1 MFKKTTFS
9 RYMHII
15 ITSVMIVLFIGACK
29 NQETICPAYYNITA
43 GKLKIPSGPFNPET
57 YICFKA
63 EGINIDGNMDE
74 KDWQSVEWTN
84 DFVDIEGDLKPEPLH
99 RTRVK
104 MLWDDSY
111 LYIAAEITEPH
122 IWAKLQQRDTV
133 IFYDNDFEVFIDP
146 DGDTHEYL
154 ELEMNAFN
162 TLWDLMLTRPYRD
175 NGRDIDSWDIKGI
188 KSAVSIHGSINDP
201 SDTDDKWIVELAL
214 PMTVLTE
221 VGGAPGDGDQWR
233 MNFSRVNWRTEIENG
248 SYRKATDPET
258 GKPYPEY
265 NWVWSAQG
273 VINMHYPERWAYLQ
287 FSTIQAGE
295 GKAEFELNPD
305 EDIKWNLRTLYYAQ
319 RNYAAEKG
327 TYTSDPDRLM
337 EYGYQNNDYQPCIL
351 LKPFGYEAY
360 LLSESSQLLWTIDNF
375 GKVYSNNTR

>member
-1 MFKKTTFS
+1 MIKRTTRT
-9 RYMHII
+9 RYLHII
-15 ITSVMIVLFIGACK
+15 ITSIMIVLFINACK
-29 NQETICPAYYNITA
+29 NQETNCPAYYNITT

-57 YICFKA
+57 YVCYKA
-63 EGINIDGNMDE
+63 EGISIDGNLDE
-74 KDWQSVEWTN
+74 EAWQSAEWTN

-111 LYIAAEITEPH
+111 LYIAAELTEPH

-175 NGRDIDSWDIKGI
+175 NGNVIDAWDISGI
-188 KSAVSIHGSINDP
+188 RSAVKVYGSINDP
-201 SDTDDKWIVELAL
+201 SDTDDRWVVELAL
-214 PMTVLTE
+214 PMMVLTE
-221 VGGAPGDGDQWR
+221 VGSAPGDGDQWR
-233 MNFSRVNWRTEIENG
+233 INFSRVNWRTEIENG
-248 SYRKATDPET
+248 TYKKATDPET
-258 GKPYPEY
+258 GRVYPEY

-273 VINMHYPERWAYLQ
+273 IINMHYPERWAYLQ
-287 FSTIQAGE
+287 FSEIEAGQ
-295 GKAEFELNPD
+295 GHAEFKLNPD
-305 EDIKWNLRTLYYAQ
+305 EDLKWNLRTLYYAQ

-327 TYTSDPDRLM
+327 SYTSDIDRLL
-337 EYGYQNNDYQPCIL
+337 EYGYQKNDYQPCIL

-360 LLSESSQLLWTIDNF
+360 LLSDSSLELWTIDNF
-375 GKVYSNNTR
+375 GKVYSNKTR

>member
-1 MFKKTTFS
+1 M
-9 RYMHII
+9 YII
-15 ITSVMIVLFIGACK
+15 ITSLVMFLFINACK
-29 NQETICPAYYNITA
+29 NNEINCPPHYNINT
-43 GKLKIPSGPFNPET
+43 GRVIIPSGSFIPENYVCYRT
-57 YICFKA
+57 EALI
-63 EGINIDGNMDE
+63 IDGNLDE
-74 KDWQSVEWTN
+74 EAWQSAEWTK

-104 MLWDDSY
+104 MLWDDNY
-111 LYIAAEITEPH
+111 LYIAAELTEPH

-175 NGRDIDSWDIKGI
+175 NGRDIDSWDIRGI
-188 KSAVSIHGSINDP
+188 KSAVKVHGSINDP

-221 VGGAPGDGDQWR
+221 VGNTPSDGDQWR
-233 MNFSRVNWRTEIENG
+233 INFSRVNWRTVTENG
-248 SYRKATDPET
+248 TYRKATDPET

-273 VINMHYPERWAYLQ
+273 VINMHYPERWGYLQ
-287 FSTIQAGE
+287 FSGIEAGK
-295 GKAEFELNPD
+295 GKAGFEKDAD
-305 EDIKWNLRTLYYAQ
+305 EDLKWNLRTLYYAQ
-319 RNYAAEKG
+319 KNHAAEKG
-327 TYTSDPDRLM
+327 SYTSDIDKLA
-337 EYGYQNNDYQPCIL
+337 EYGYQKKAYQPCII

-360 LLSESSQLLWTIDNF
+360 QLSDSSLYLWTIDNS
-375 GKVYSNNTR
+375 GKIFSNNTGQGGPGKE